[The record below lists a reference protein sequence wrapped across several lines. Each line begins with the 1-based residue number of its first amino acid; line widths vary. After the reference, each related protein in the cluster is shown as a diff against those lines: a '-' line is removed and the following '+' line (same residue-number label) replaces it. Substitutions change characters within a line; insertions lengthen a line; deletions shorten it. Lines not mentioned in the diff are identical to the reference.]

1 MSRLWWRSSAEEA
14 AMVDLVVCRGNDG
27 DKDGVGV
34 MGMVSDGVRLGDGG
48 DEVMEVAVRLVS
60 WRCGSGGG
68 GDEVVAVVGWREGCD
83 DVDCGGGWPE
93 SDRKDGRRQKSTDI
107 KEMDKIKDKM
117 DKTGHE
123 KERV

>member
-48 DEVMEVAVRLVS
+48 DEVMEVAVVVV
-60 WRCGSGGG
+60 G
-68 GDEVVAVVGWREGCD
+68 GDD
-83 DVDCGGGWPE
+83 DGV
-93 SDRKDGRRQKSTDI
+93 RRL
-107 KEMDKIKDKM
+107 
-117 DKTGHE
+117 G
-123 KERV
+123 